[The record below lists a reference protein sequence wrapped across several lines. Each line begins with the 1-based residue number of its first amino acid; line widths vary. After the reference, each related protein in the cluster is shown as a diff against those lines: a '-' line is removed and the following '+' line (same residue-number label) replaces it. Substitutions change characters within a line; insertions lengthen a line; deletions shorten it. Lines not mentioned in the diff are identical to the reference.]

1 MRRFAPLLLGLGL
14 LLAGPAHAQLTH
26 VVTLGAFSFSPSHL
40 TLEPG
45 DTVRWR
51 NNSGIHNVNGTL
63 ASYPSNPEGF
73 GNTIAGAPWTYDFTF
88 DLPGDY
94 GYHCDV
100 HGSPGFGMFG
110 TLTVDDG
117 SDGLDVT
124 ASGDPDSVPPGG
136 TVTVTVTITNTSGTA
151 VTLDGWLV
159 VTRSGN
165 VVLTRSLGG
174 GTIPNGVT
182 VTRSFALGAPSSTPP
197 GSYVVTFYVGDF
209 PDTVLAGDAFPVTV
223 TTEPVAGTPVTD
235 PDGAVFVVEEAEALF
250 ASSQAA
256 PVPAVAVHPNPAQG
270 TTTLRFA
277 LAAPAEVRLAVYDAL
292 GREVAVLV
300 DGALAAG
307 SHAAV
312 LDGAS
317 LPAGVY
323 VYRLATGDRVQSGRL
338 TVVR

>member
-1 MRRFAPLLLGLGL
+1 
-14 LLAGPAHAQLTH
+14 
-26 VVTLGAFSFSPSHL
+26 
-40 TLEPG
+40 
-45 DTVRWR
+45 
-51 NNSGIHNVNGTL
+51 
-63 ASYPSNPEGF
+63 
-73 GNTIAGAPWTYDFTF
+73 
-88 DLPGDY
+88 
-94 GYHCDV
+94 
-100 HGSPGFGMFG
+100 MFG

-197 GSYVVTFYVGDF
+197 GPYVVTFYVGDF

-300 DGALAAG
+300 DGVLAAG